1 MICLSPSDAE
11 GITVADIT
19 LRYVRCCYTVAELY
33 LFSGIPWDLWKY
45 FFRVWP
51 SNPYQLDPV
60 TRHDSSSG
68 FRQGKEFPV
77 YKVTENKLYS
87 TVAYSW

>member
-45 FFRVWP
+45 FFRV
-51 SNPYQLDPV
+51 
-60 TRHDSSSG
+60 
-68 FRQGKEFPV
+68 
-77 YKVTENKLYS
+77 
-87 TVAYSW
+87 